1 MGNVNKNELGIQFQ
15 EFKDLNNT
23 TVVIEKEKSS
33 NISSEAEGT
42 YIIPNT
48 TNCVKIA
55 DLIFSLVK
63 TPIVLYLCGQ
73 DHTHNYTPLNMLG
86 SLMEDDCLHLVYS
99 EKNQFGN
106 GSVMIDEYIKPVDII
121 YEGPLRFVFKPKQNK
136 TGRIFKIQP
145 WDTCTIKQ
153 LELILSR
160 ISNIPNIKIL
170 LKGEPLP
177 SEKLVKDLKNLVQ
190 PDGLVHLKYSY

>member
-1 MGNVNKNELGIQFQ
+1 MGNLNSNELEMQLQ
-15 EFKDLNNT
+15 EFKDPNNI

-33 NISSEAEGT
+33 SISSQAEGT
-42 YIIPNT
+42 FIIPIT

-55 DLIFSLVK
+55 DLIFSLVQ

-73 DHTHNYTPLNMLG
+73 DYTHNYTPLSMLG

-99 EKNQFGN
+99 EKNQFGK

-121 YEGPLRFVFKPKQNK
+121 YEGPLRLVLKPKQNQ

-145 WDTCTIKQ
+145 WDACTIKQ

-160 ISNIPNIKIL
+160 ISNVPNIKIL
-170 LKGEPLP
+170 HKGGPIP
-177 SEKLVKDLKNLVQ
+177 FEKVVKDLREFVQ
-190 PDGLVHLKYSY
+190 PDGLVHLKYTY